1 MTARIKLTP
10 QMAEYE
16 QKFTDGGE
24 VRWLPYLMYFHPTD
38 HSSEVVN
45 TDASGFRYSELLGIQ
60 Y

>member
-1 MTARIKLTP
+1 MTARMTLTP

-38 HSSEVVN
+38 HRSFVVN
-45 TDASGFRYSELLGIQ
+45 TDSAGFRYWSR
-60 Y
+60 